1 MTFKLFYL
9 LPLAATAMAV
19 GMPST
24 AQAQIDAAVM
34 KHAQAVAKTCP
45 GAWDKP
51 ACLKVLGESNFDMTV
66 DYAAK
71 LEAAGK
77 KDFLEPLKQSC
88 AASTAAREQDVPA
101 YAMTSASK
109 ECANSIYDITQK
121 TKVSP
126 DRNYYQLIVASTLC
140 LEGAKECADL
150 EKQMHAI
157 AQQ

>member
-1 MTFKLFYL
+1 MIHRP
-9 LPLAATAMAV
+9 LPLAMLGFITLVSFTTPAA
-19 GMPST
+19 
-24 AQAQIDAAVM
+24 AQIDAAVM
-34 KHAQAVAKTCP
+34 KHAKAVARTCP

-51 ACLKVLGESNFDMTV
+51 ACLKVLGASNFDMTV

-71 LEAAGK
+71 LEAADK

-88 AASTAAREQDVPA
+88 AASTAAKEQDVPA

-121 TKVSP
+121 TKVLP

-140 LEGAKECADL
+140 LEGAKECATI
-150 EKQMHAI
+150 EQQMGAVAKQ
-157 AQQ
+157 